1 MSAKQLIE
9 VRASHESIC
18 LRYRIDHSIQRLY
31 FLVNALSP
39 ARDIGQVGKYRD
51 VPRLLNLVYKGLQ
64 VYLEMFRRY
73 LPKRIICSPLQEPIM
88 DVRVKREP
96 GIHIL
101 SSTIGIP
108 SSHTAIKYCRETL
121 GKHSM
126 NILCKVRLLVIK
138 AAKCHPGNGISRE
151 KECIIEAGRNVMQL
165 NLIHENIRLRGLWL
179 SLRYG
184 HLHP

>member
-31 FLVNALSP
+31 FLL
-39 ARDIGQVGKYRD
+39 
-51 VPRLLNLVYKGLQ
+51 
-64 VYLEMFRRY
+64 
-73 LPKRIICSPLQEPIM
+73 KRIICSPLQEPIM

-101 SSTIGIP
+101 SSTIAIP
-108 SSHTAIKYCRETL
+108 SSKAAVKHYRETL
-121 GKHSM
+121 GKRSM
-126 NILCKVRLLVIK
+126 DILCKVRLLVIK
-138 AAKCHPGNGISRE
+138 AIICHPANGISGE
-151 KECIIEAGRNVMQL
+151 KERIVQAGRNVVQF
-165 NLIHENIRLRGLWL
+165 NLIHENIWLRGLWL